1 LALLDQSDG
10 ACGFLDS
17 GGNCRIQPVKPHPCS
32 DFPYR
37 WNSPG
42 FKKIC
47 RAKPVEVTAEEW
59 ERRINAPQKPSPA
72 SPRIRFES
80 PKNPSFPRQKKTANN
95 ASMRFPQVFAAATLF
110 LAMNS
115 LLHAADL
122 KIGLIGLDTSHA
134 TAFTEILN
142 NPAAKDH
149 VPGAKVV
156 AAFKGG
162 SPDIESSITR
172 VEGYTTT
179 LRDKHGVEIVDTIQE
194 LCSKVDAV
202 MLLSVDGRPHVIQAM
217 PVLAARK
224 PLYIDKP
231 MAGTLRDVHT
241 LARLAAESKT
251 PFFSSSSLRFAKTS
265 QAVRKGSIG
274 TVTNAW
280 CGSPASLEKTHPDL
294 FWYGVHGCES
304 LFTVMGTGC
313 ESVRRGKT
321 ADGKI
326 EVVGTWKGGRT
337 GTFREVEGY
346 QGKAQGS
353 LGSADVGGFDGYAPL
368 VAEAVK
374 FFQTHVAP
382 VPIEETLELF
392 AFMEA
397 ADESKRRNGAEV
409 KLSEV
414 VEAAKKR

>member
-1 LALLDQSDG
+1 M
-10 ACGFLDS
+10 
-17 GGNCRIQPVKPHPCS
+17 HPM
-32 DFPYR
+32 R
-37 WNSPG
+37 L
-42 FKKIC
+42 
-47 RAKPVEVTAEEW
+47 
-59 ERRINAPQKPSPA
+59 
-72 SPRIRFES
+72 PR
-80 PKNPSFPRQKKTANN
+80 
-95 ASMRFPQVFAAATLF
+95 VFTPATLI
-110 LAMNS
+110 LTLTS
-115 LLHAADL
+115 LLRAADL

-134 TAFTEILN
+134 TAFTEIIN

-202 MLLSVDGRPHVIQAM
+202 MLLSVDGRPHVLQAM

-280 CGSPASLEKTHPDL
+280 CGSPATLEKTHPDL

-337 GTFREVEGY
+337 GTFREVDGY

-353 LGSADVGGFDGYAPL
+353 LGSAEVGGFDGYAPL
-368 VAEAVK
+368 LAEAVK
-374 FFQTHVAP
+374 FFQTKVAP

-397 ADESKRRNGAEV
+397 ADESKRRGGDEV
-409 KLSEV
+409 KLSDV
-414 VEAAKKR
+414 VEAATKR

>member
-1 LALLDQSDG
+1 
-10 ACGFLDS
+10 
-17 GGNCRIQPVKPHPCS
+17 
-32 DFPYR
+32 
-37 WNSPG
+37 
-42 FKKIC
+42 
-47 RAKPVEVTAEEW
+47 
-59 ERRINAPQKPSPA
+59 
-72 SPRIRFES
+72 
-80 PKNPSFPRQKKTANN
+80 
-95 ASMRFPQVFAAATLF
+95 MRFPQVFAPASLV
-110 LAMNS
+110 LAMTS

-162 SPDIESSITR
+162 SSDIESSITR

-231 MAGTLRDVHT
+231 LAGTLRDVHS
-241 LARLAAESKT
+241 LVRLANDSKT

-274 TVTNAW
+274 IVTNAW

-374 FFQTHVAP
+374 FFQTKVAP

>member
-1 LALLDQSDG
+1 M
-10 ACGFLDS
+10 
-17 GGNCRIQPVKPHPCS
+17 
-32 DFPYR
+32 
-37 WNSPG
+37 
-42 FKKIC
+42 
-47 RAKPVEVTAEEW
+47 T
-59 ERRINAPQKPSPA
+59 
-72 SPRIRFES
+72 
-80 PKNPSFPRQKKTANN
+80 
-95 ASMRFPQVFAAATLF
+95 
-110 LAMNS
+110 S

-142 NPAAKDH
+142 DPSAKDH

-231 MAGTLRDVHT
+231 MAGTLSDVHT

-274 TVTNAW
+274 IVTNAW

-294 FWYGVHGCES
+294 FWYGVHGLS
-304 LFTVMGTGC
+304 L
-313 ESVRRGKT
+313 
-321 ADGKI
+321 I
-326 EVVGTWKGGRT
+326 
-337 GTFREVEGY
+337 
-346 QGKAQGS
+346 
-353 LGSADVGGFDGYAPL
+353 
-368 VAEAVK
+368 
-374 FFQTHVAP
+374 H
-382 VPIEETLELF
+382 I
-392 AFMEA
+392 
-397 ADESKRRNGAEV
+397 
-409 KLSEV
+409 
-414 VEAAKKR
+414 